1 MPTNRKP
8 LADLLDRETLIR
20 MRQAG
25 LTYAQIAQQVD
36 RCERTLTL
44 YAHKLLP
51 PELHGKQP
59 RRNDGQPATHYLNVL
74 VCIRCHLH
82 TEPRNPVD
90 FVTRLCLW
98 CRLDLAGI
106 NLPKAHKTGL
116 YQRILAEETP

>member
-59 RRNDGQPATHYLNVL
+59 RRNGNTLTHYLDFL
-74 VCIRCHLH
+74 ICKRCQLRA
-82 TEPRNPVD
+82 EPRNPVD
-90 FVTRLCLW
+90 VTTRLCLL
-98 CRLDLAGI
+98 CRLDLANI
-106 NLPKAHKTGL
+106 NIPKAVHSGL
-116 YQRILAEETP
+116 YNAILQQEEK